1 MTKHT
6 DSFPCMG
13 NTANIVVI
21 GDQQLLRKARLRLV
35 GLENKWSRFIDT
47 SEISLINNSDGK
59 EVYVSADTVTLVRYL
74 VDAQARTHGL
84 FDPSLL
90 PALIGLGYGVSRV
103 EEPTQL
109 EAAFQYAFTE
119 GRQVLVEEGVTG
131 KEVGCGVLRSS
142 FNFDSKKTSA

>member
-35 GLENKWSRFIDT
+35 DLENKWSRFIDT

-59 EVYVSADTVTLVRYL
+59 EMYVSADTVTLVRYL

-103 EEPTQL
+103 D
-109 EAAFQYAFTE
+109 
-119 GRQVLVEEGVTG
+119 
-131 KEVGCGVLRSS
+131 SS
-142 FNFDSKKTSA
+142 MKSDIAPNAQWAIPLNETRTS